1 MNVRFFT
8 NSILLGAGL
17 AVDAF
22 SVSCANALREPY
34 MRPARMSLIAG
45 VYGGFQFMM
54 PMLGWICVHT
64 IEERFVFFQPFIP
77 WIAFALLVWIGG
89 KMLIEGIREQRRTGA
104 NGTQDPPE
112 AAGANGTQNPPEDT
126 PADGGNPSALTLP
139 VLLMQGVATSIDAL
153 SVGFTIAGYDLRMAF
168 LSCVIIGAVTFL
180 ICMAGLAIG
189 RKAGMKLAGKAGI
202 AGGLILIAIG
212 LEIVISSFI

>member
-1 MNVRFFT
+1 
-8 NSILLGAGL
+8 
-17 AVDAF
+17 
-22 SVSCANALREPY
+22 
-34 MRPARMSLIAG
+34 MSLIAG

-104 NGTQDPPE
+104 NGIQNLPEAVGANGTQNLPEAADANGIQNLPE
-112 AAGANGTQNPPEDT
+112 AAGANGTQNPPEDA

-189 RKAGMKLAGKAGI
+189 RKAGMKLAGKADI

>member
-1 MNVRFFT
+1 
-8 NSILLGAGL
+8 
-17 AVDAF
+17 
-22 SVSCANALREPY
+22 
-34 MRPARMSLIAG
+34 MSLIAG

-104 NGTQDPPE
+104 NGIQNLPEAAGANGIQNLPEAAGVNGTQNPPEDADANGTQNPPE
-112 AAGANGTQNPPEDT
+112 AAGANGTQNPPEDA

>member
-1 MNVRFFT
+1 
-8 NSILLGAGL
+8 
-17 AVDAF
+17 
-22 SVSCANALREPY
+22 
-34 MRPARMSLIAG
+34 MSLIAG

-89 KMLIEGIREQRRTGA
+89 KMLIEGIREQRRTGTNGTQNLPEDAGA

-112 AAGANGTQNPPEDT
+112 AAGANGTQNPPEDA

>member
-1 MNVRFFT
+1 
-8 NSILLGAGL
+8 
-17 AVDAF
+17 
-22 SVSCANALREPY
+22 
-34 MRPARMSLIAG
+34 MSLIAG

-104 NGTQDPPE
+104 NGIQNLPEDADANGTQDPPE
-112 AAGANGTQNPPEDT
+112 AAGANGTQNPPEDA

>member
-1 MNVRFFT
+1 
-8 NSILLGAGL
+8 
-17 AVDAF
+17 
-22 SVSCANALREPY
+22 
-34 MRPARMSLIAG
+34 MSLIAG

-104 NGTQDPPE
+104 NGTQ
-112 AAGANGTQNPPEDT
+112 NPPEDA